1 MAAYVTFGRAPL
13 WVARG
18 SGSLRTPCALPSDS
32 SGVKALRVAVA
43 AVALLSITACGKL
56 GLGGSSDEM
65 SWARAALER
74 NDRVEIVAVDPATN
88 TFTVRIKETGDLRMV
103 RADQVVAGPPGAP
116 VSSAG
121 TPAGSAMMP
130 AGNDNQPAM
139 TDSSQATAPGA
150 NASASAGGANSMA
163 SAGQAS
169 SAGQSAAAPAQEDTQ
184 AASASNTPRAG
195 SQSMIRQSNATA
207 SAPHTGFQ
215 SETAPAAEVPNPNS
229 DVTSITPGGRVL
241 ESGPGY
247 AIKAASK
254 GTPVVARVERERSST
269 TSSAVERRHD
279 PIVCQG
285 DRFLQIDN
293 RNLEFDGDAVTAE
306 DGCEIH
312 ITNSHISAKGV
323 GIFARSAN
331 VHIDNS
337 QIEGDSASI
346 DASDGAQ
353 VYVSSSRFKGI
364 SRRVDSSAFH
374 DLGGNVW
381 N

>member
-1 MAAYVTFGRAPL
+1 MLCAVSREGDVIMAAYVTSGRAIVL
-13 WVARG
+13 
-18 SGSLRTPCALPSDS
+18 
-32 SGVKALRVAVA
+32 A
-43 AVALLSITACGKL
+43 AVALFSVTACGKL

-74 NDRVEIVAVDPATN
+74 NDRIEIVAVDPATSS
-88 TFTVRIKETGDLRMV
+88 FTVRIKETGDLRMV

-121 TPAGSAMMP
+121 TPAGP
-130 AGNDNQPAM
+130 AATQAGGETQSAM
-139 TDSSQATAPGA
+139 TDSSQAAASQASAP
-150 NASASAGGANSMA
+150 ASASGANSMA
-163 SAGQAS
+163 SAGQ
-169 SAGQSAAAPAQEDTQ
+169 QT
-184 AASASNTPRAG
+184 ASASNAPPAG
-195 SQSMIRQSNATA
+195 SQSMMRQSNTMA

-215 SETAPAAEVPNPNS
+215 SEPAPAAEVPNPNS

-254 GTPVVARVERERSST
+254 TAPATARVERERSST
-269 TSSAVERRHD
+269 TSAAVERRHD
-279 PIVCQG
+279 PIICQG

-323 GIFARSAN
+323 GVFARSAN

>member
-1 MAAYVTFGRAPL
+1 MAAYVTSGRAL
-13 WVARG
+13 ARD
-18 SGSLRTPCALPSDS
+18 SGSLRAPRALPNGIDS
-32 SGVKALRVAVA
+32 VKALRVALA
-43 AVALLSITACGKL
+43 AVALFSITACGKL

-74 NDRVEIVAVDPATN
+74 NDRIEIVAVDPATSS
-88 TFTVRIKETGDLRMV
+88 FTVRIKETGDLRMV

-121 TPAGSAMMP
+121 TPAGP
-130 AGNDNQPAM
+130 AATQAGDATQSAM
-139 TDSSQATAPGA
+139 TDSSQAAASRASAP
-150 NASASAGGANSMA
+150 ASASGANSIA
-163 SAGQAS
+163 SAGQQAT
-169 SAGQSAAAPAQEDTQ
+169 SAGQSGAATAQDTTQ
-184 AASASNTPRAG
+184 GAASNAPPAG
-195 SQSMIRQSNATA
+195 SQSMMRQSNAMT

-215 SETAPAAEVPNPNS
+215 SEPAPAAEVPNPNS

-254 GTPVVARVERERSST
+254 TAPAIARVERERSST
-269 TSSAVERRHD
+269 TSAAVERRHD

-323 GIFARSAN
+323 GVFARSAN

>member
-1 MAAYVTFGRAPL
+1 MAAYVTSERAQRRAPL
-13 WVARG
+13 GAIFLG
-18 SGSLRTPCALPSDS
+18 
-32 SGVKALRVAVA
+32 
-43 AVALLSITACGKL
+43 AVALFSITACGKL
-56 GLGGSSDEM
+56 GLGSSSDEM

-74 NDRVEIVAVDPATN
+74 NDRVEVVAVDPATN

-103 RADQVVAGPPGAP
+103 RADQVIAGPPGAP

-121 TPAGSAMMP
+121 TPAGP
-130 AGNDNQPAM
+130 AALPTASTPQS
-139 TDSSQATAPGA
+139 DSSQAASGGAGATAG
-150 NASASAGGANSMA
+150 ASAPAGANSMA
-163 SAGQAS
+163 SAGQSAATAGQPAPSPAQDGAQVADSDSAS
-169 SAGQSAAAPAQEDTQ
+169 SAAP
-184 AASASNTPRAG
+184 AG
-195 SQSMIRQSNATA
+195 SQRMMRQSNAMA
-207 SAPHTGFQ
+207 SAPRTGFQ
-215 SETAPAAEVPNPNS
+215 GDPAPASEVPNPNS
-229 DVTSITPGGRVL
+229 DVASITPGGRTL

-247 AIKAASK
+247 AIKTASK
-254 GTPVVARVERERSST
+254 GASATATPTARVERERSST

-312 ITNSHISAKGV
+312 ITNSHITAKGV